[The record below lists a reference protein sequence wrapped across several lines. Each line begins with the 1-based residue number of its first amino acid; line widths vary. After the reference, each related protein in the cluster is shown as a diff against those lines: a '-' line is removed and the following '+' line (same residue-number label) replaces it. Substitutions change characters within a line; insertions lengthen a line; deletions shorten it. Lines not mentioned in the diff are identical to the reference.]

1 MPKHDHNKH
10 EKHEH
15 TRKTLSTSFSDPDP
29 TDKDTVDAESEK
41 WNPTPQVFEAF
52 LVRDYELATQN
63 INMLMSAR
71 RAPMSARELKDQ
83 SLHST
88 DVIERVLTSNVASG
102 LMTEAKGKYSLVAA

>member
-1 MPKHDHNKH
+1 MPKHEHKH
-10 EKHEH
+10 TKFQPRPQQSQE
-15 TRKTLSTSFSDPDP
+15 TIDS
-29 TDKDTVDAESEK
+29 DKDTVDAESEK
-41 WNPTPQVFEAF
+41 WNPTPEVFDAF

-88 DVIERVLTSNVASG
+88 DVIERVLTSGVQNG
-102 LMTEAKGKYSLVAA
+102 FLTENKGKFSLI